1 MNINASIIDQRIQG
15 LKESIRKQVVDEL
28 GIHDETR
35 LRSLAFVYLCV
46 KTMLDLDDEATF
58 ECITEGSGDF
68 GVDAIHIT
76 TDGDTECL
84 ISIFQG
90 KYKDSLEANAAF
102 STNAIDKLILAVNYL
117 FDPSVPLGEINPR
130 LQSKLEEARSF
141 IGQGYIPYIKVFAC
155 NNGIIW
161 HPDADAS
168 IHRAFGDS
176 AQTTW
181 QHVNHDRLVETM
193 QNTKPVDEKLIF
205 SGKSVVEDM
214 KFNRAFVGKMSVNTI
229 AELIEKH
236 GNKLLE
242 RNIRH
247 YLGLHGNRVNQ
258 AIKDTLLSEDCGNF
272 YFYNNGITLVCD
284 SFTHNALQSENH
296 IVKVKNLQIINGGQT
311 CMTIH
316 ETLNQKQ
323 PSLLNT
329 KEDAFVLVRL
339 YALSDDNE
347 DFINRITFATNSQNP
362 VDLKDLKAND
372 VRQIQLEEDIEGL
385 GYTYKRKRKEQNTKG
400 DVVTSG
406 ATAEAVLS
414 VWRDSPHQAKF
425 FMREHFGKLYD
436 KIFTDDLNGTQV
448 ITAVLL
454 YRLAENRRKRPE
466 NGDPSFVRYGSCFFA
481 MQMGKKLLDAMGKIN
496 LKDLNHRNFATAK
509 QLIESHGETWLNE
522 SIAEVAVALKHLYGT
537 DADTISMQQLSATF
551 RRGDLIATLSP
562 NSQKVFKSWLS

>member
-28 GIHDETR
+28 GIDDETR

-76 TDGDTECL
+76 TDADNECS

-90 KYKDSLEANAAF
+90 KYKNNLEANAGF
-102 STNAIDKLILAVNYL
+102 PTNAINKLISALNYL
-117 FDPSVPLGEINPR
+117 FDPFITLDEINPK

-141 IGQGYIPYIKVFAC
+141 IREGYIPNVKVFAC
-155 NNGIIW
+155 NNGTIW
-161 HPDADAS
+161 HEDADAS
-168 IHRAFGDS
+168 IQRAYGDS
-176 AQTTW
+176 TQITW
-181 QHVNHDRLVETM
+181 QHVNHDRLVEIM

-205 SGKSVVEDM
+205 SGKSVIEDM
-214 KFNRAFVGKMSVNTI
+214 KFNRAFVGKMSVNAI
-229 AELIEKH
+229 AELISKH

-242 RNIRH
+242 RNIRR

-258 AIKDTLLSEDCGNF
+258 AIKSTLLSDDCGNF

-284 SFTHNALQSENH
+284 SFSHNGLQAENH
-296 IVKVKNLQIINGGQT
+296 IVQVKNLQIINGGQT
-311 CMTIH
+311 CMTIY
-316 ETLNQKQ
+316 ETLNPKQ
-323 PSLLNT
+323 PSLFNT

-372 VRQIQLEEDIEGL
+372 ERQKKLELDIKGL
-385 GYTYKRKRKEQNTKG
+385 GYTYKRKRNEQNIKG

-406 ATAEAVLS
+406 TTAEAVLS

-425 FMREHFGKLYD
+425 FTREHFGKLYD
-436 KIFTDDLNGTQV
+436 KIFTDDLNGSQV
-448 ITAVLL
+448 ITSVLL

-466 NGDPSFVRYGSCFFA
+466 NNDPSFVRYGSCFFA
-481 MQMGKKLLDAMGKIN
+481 MQMGKKLLGTMGKIN
-496 LKDLNHRNFATAK
+496 LKDLNHLNFATAK
-509 QLIESHGETWLNE
+509 QLIESHGDTWLNE
-522 SIAEVAVALKHLYGT
+522 SITEVAEALKHLYGT
-537 DADTISMQQLSATF
+537 DADKISMQQLSATF

-562 NSQKVFKSWLS
+562 NSQNRFKSWLS